1 MGDSITMHRLART
14 SKVVPVQFRNCTV
27 ALSTAPP
34 TGPPGSKPKGR
45 KVIRAPRKKLRERA
59 VPSGQLQRTVGFAQ
73 IGIGLAVGAVGEV
86 ASRALGGGSKGSPV
100 ALSPSN
106 AQYLAESLRRMRG
119 AALKLGQMLSI
130 SDQSILP
137 DEVRAALDSVRDGA
151 DAMPASQLNQVL
163 TSELGV
169 NWREQLAEFDQQP
182 IAAAS
187 IGQVHDGTA
196 VAVKVQYPG
205 VGESI
210 RSDLRSLE
218 QLATMTGILP
228 DKLYA
233 ANIVRVASE
242 ELADECRYTRE
253 AEFQTKFREVANGW
267 DGFRVPAVIPELSS
281 DKVLTSEWVYGEPLG
296 SVCKQTTPGNWTSS
310 LETRNRV
317 AERVMRLTMK
327 ELFEW
332 RMMQTDPNWS
342 NFLFDAETEEIGL
355 IDFGAVVQFE
365 KKFCDSYVKLMQ
377 ACIET
382 DRDAILDHSRQLG
395 FLTGAEVPE
404 MNDAHV
410 AAAYS
415 IGAPFAHKGLYDFR
429 KTAMT
434 RTVQSDAQVMLKY
447 RLTPPPD
454 EAYSLH
460 RKLAGLF
467 MLCIELGAVIDAQSI
482 FYDELDKYTFGD
494 IE

>member
-1 MGDSITMHRLART
+1 MGTMHRLART
-14 SKVVPVQFRNCTV
+14 SKAVPVQFRNCTV

-34 TGPPGSKPKGR
+34 TGPPGSKPRGR

-59 VPSGQLQRTVGFAQ
+59 VPSGQFQRTVDFAQ

-86 ASRALGGGSKGSPV
+86 ASRALGGGNKGSPV

-187 IGQVHDGTA
+187 IGQVHLGQLHDGTA

-253 AEFQTKFREVANGW
+253 AEYQTRFRELTDRK
-267 DGFRVPAVIPELSS
+267 DGFRVPELSS
-281 DKVLTSEWVYGEPLG
+281 DKVLTSEWIYGEPLG
-296 SVCKQTTPGNWTSS
+296 IVCKQPTPGVWSSS
-310 LETRNRV
+310 LETRNSV
-317 AERVMRLTMK
+317 AERLMRLTLK
-327 ELFEW
+327 ELFVW
-332 RMMQTDPNWS
+332 RIMQTDPNWS
-342 NFLFDAETEEIGL
+342 NFLFDTETEEIGL
-355 IDFGAVVQFE
+355 IDFGAVKQFD
-365 KKFCDSYVKLMQ
+365 KRFCDLYVKLMHS
-377 ACIET
+377 CIET
-382 DRDAILDHSRQLG
+382 DRDAILGYSKKLG
-395 FLTGAEVPE
+395 FLTGEEVPE
-404 MNDAHV
+404 MNEAHL

-429 KTAMT
+429 ETAMT